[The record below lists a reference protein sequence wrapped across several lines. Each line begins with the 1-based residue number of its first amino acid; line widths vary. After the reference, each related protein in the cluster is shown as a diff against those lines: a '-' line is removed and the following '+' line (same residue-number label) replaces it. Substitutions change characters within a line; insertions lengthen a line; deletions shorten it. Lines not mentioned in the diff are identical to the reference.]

1 MELQTKHFGTVE
13 VDGNEL
19 IRFEQ
24 GIPGLEQYKTYA
36 LLPVD
41 ETSVYF
47 ALQPVDE
54 AEIALIITNPY
65 LFYQQYSFDL
75 DEAVKEELAISKRE
89 DVAVYNVITLKEP
102 FSSSTINL
110 QAPIVIN
117 VESKKGRQLILTDD
131 HYHTRHPLIQS
142 QEGGERRAH
151 P

>member
-1 MELQTKHFGTVE
+1 MKIETKHFGTVE

-41 ETSVYF
+41 EASLYF
-47 ALQPVDE
+47 ALQPIDE
-54 AEIALIITNPY
+54 AGIALIITNPY
-65 LFYQQYSFDL
+65 LFYSDYAFDL
-75 DEAVKEELAISKRE
+75 DEPVKNELNISKRE
-89 DVAVYNVITLKEP
+89 EVAVYNVLTLKDP
-102 FSSSTINL
+102 FNTSTINL

-117 VESKKGRQLILTDD
+117 AETKKGRQVILTNDE
-131 HYHTRHPLIQS
+131 YHTKHPLIQK
-142 QEGGERRAH
+142 QESGGRRAH